1 MRQNPEEKYQHS
13 LSTGEMLPDPAQA
26 EVMRRLTD
34 LFQRIEL
41 SDSEKKGLFSGLTV
55 WAAGLFAKSPIQP
68 ERGLYLWG
76 GVGRGK
82 TMMMDLFCTCLPEDR
97 TLRMHFHRFM
107 RRVHDSLGRHSGTT
121 NPLYKV
127 CLLYTSPSPRD

>member
-1 MRQNPEEKYQHS
+1 MRSKFYSYSIGKNKYS
-13 LSTGEMLPDPAQA
+13 IEIKKLKEYYL
-26 EVMRRLTD
+26 EY
-34 LFQRIEL
+34 IEL
-41 SDSEKKGLFSGLTV
+41 SDSEHKGLVSSLTSWV
-55 WAAGLFAKSPIQP
+55 SGLFATAPLQP

-107 RRVHDSLGRHSGTT
+107 RRVHDSLGR
-121 NPLYKV
+121 
-127 CLLYTSPSPRD
+127 